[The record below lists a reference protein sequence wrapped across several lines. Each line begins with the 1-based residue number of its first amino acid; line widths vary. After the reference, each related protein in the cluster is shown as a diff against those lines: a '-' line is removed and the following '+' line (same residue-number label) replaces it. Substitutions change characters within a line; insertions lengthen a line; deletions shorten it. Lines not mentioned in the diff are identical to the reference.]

1 MQKLLEGIRVID
13 FTWHL
18 TGPLTT
24 KHLSDLG
31 AEVIIVESRKRPG
44 WLRGAP
50 RSGSTDQYCTCKLSV
65 TINTRDPRGIDLAKQ
80 LVSKADIVIENFAGG
95 TMNRIGL
102 A

>member
-1 MQKLLEGIRVID
+1 MVKKLLDGIRVID

-44 WLRGAP
+44 WLRGQP
-50 RSGSTDQYCTCKLSV
+50 RSGSTDQYCTSKLSV
-65 TINTRDPRGIDLAKQ
+65 TINTRDPRGYSHRELCRRDYEQDRSWL
-80 LVSKADIVIENFAGG
+80 
-95 TMNRIGL
+95 
-102 A
+102 